1 MIFHNSFSKSFLI
14 TVIFFSFV
22 FIRQSFPKWEEGM
35 YPLSEINKLDL
46 KKAGLKIDVSEV
58 YNPNGISLVDAL
70 VNVGGC
76 TGSFVSSDGL
86 IITNHH
92 CSFGAVQAASTL
104 ENNYLE
110 NGFVANKREEEIEAK
125 GMICK
130 IIDSY
135 EDVSE
140 KILSS
145 VKDITDIMERNKI
158 IDKVRKELIIQAEAG
173 DKTIRAEIAE
183 MFEGETYVLFK
194 YKFFRDVR
202 LVYVP
207 PRSIGEFGG
216 ESDNW
221 VWPRHTGDFSFL
233 RVYTAPDGSSAG
245 YSKENI
251 PFKPKRYL
259 KVNPN
264 GVNENDFLF
273 ILGYPGRTFRHKP
286 SQFLNLQ
293 EKYQL
298 PFISEF
304 YDFQIEQML
313 KLGENNPELALKF
326 ASRIKGLANTTKN
339 YKGKI
344 LGLRRLDLVS
354 KKVEEEKQ
362 LQSFIDSDPALKDKY
377 GKLLSE
383 IDTVYDGIETNI
395 SGSLWFGQIFRSTTL
410 LSIANSLIEYSIEI
424 KKPDS
429 ERRSAYTEQNLP
441 QFKKSFAA
449 SLNNFNMHLDTTILA
464 KLLTY
469 AVNLPAGS
477 RINSVDNLISG
488 SNTDLQIRE
497 LVAEF
502 YNDNDLLDKDE
513 LNELLEKSYEDL
525 ADQDNPVIDFVLQLK
540 EQQKILT
547 DKNNYNEGLLDKLSA
562 SLSEVKKI
570 WKKTNFIPDANST
583 LRLTYGYVR
592 GYSPADAVYYSPFT
606 SLKGMIEKSYLGGD
620 YRIPNELY
628 QLYLK
633 KDFGRF
639 VNKDLNDVPVALIY
653 NMDTTGG
660 NSGSP
665 ILNANG
671 EIIGVNYD
679 RAYEATINDYAWSE
693 DYSRSIGVD
702 IRFVLWVVQNFGSAD
717 NLLKEL
723 EINN

>member
-1 MIFHNSFSKSFLI
+1 MNYKKVILSLFLI
-14 TVIFFSFV
+14 VTSISLYAE
-22 FIRQSFPKWEEGM
+22 IPFPRWEEGM
-35 YPLSEINKLDL
+35 YPLSEIKKLDL
-46 KKAGLKIDVSEV
+46 KKAGLKIDISEV
-58 YNPNGISLVDAL
+58 YNPNGVSLVDAL
-70 VNVGGC
+70 VNIGGC
-76 TGSFVSSDGL
+76 TGSFVSGDGL

-104 ENNYLE
+104 ENNFLE
-110 NGFVANKREEEIEAK
+110 NGFVAKSKEEEIQAK

-140 KILSS
+140 KILSA
-145 VKDITDIMERNKI
+145 VKDITDIKERNKTI
-158 IDKVRKELIIQAEAG
+158 TEIRKELIAQAEAG
-173 DKTIRAEIAE
+173 DKTIRVEIAE

-194 YKFFRDVR
+194 YKFFKDVR

-233 RVYTAPDGSSAG
+233 RAYTAPDGSSAE

-251 PFKPKRYL
+251 PFKPKQYL

-273 ILGYPGRTFRHKP
+273 ILGYPGRTYRHKP
-286 SQFLNLQ
+286 SQFLKLQ

-313 KLGENNPELALKF
+313 KLGKGNPALELQF
-326 ASRIKGLANTTKN
+326 AGKIKGLANTTKN
-339 YKGKI
+339 YKGKL
-344 LGLRRLDLVS
+344 LGLRRLNLVD

-362 LQSFIDSDPALKDKY
+362 LQAFIDSSPELKSKY
-377 GKLLSE
+377 GNLLPE
-383 IDTVYDGIETNI
+383 IANVYDDIEKNV
-395 SGSLWFGQIFRSTTL
+395 SRSLWFGQMSRSTIL
-410 LSIANSLIEYSIEI
+410 ISLANSLLEYSVET
-424 KKPDS
+424 KKPDN
-429 ERRSAYTEQNLP
+429 ERKPAYKEQNLP
-441 QFKKSFAA
+441 QYKKSFETALE
-449 SLNNFNMHLDTTILA
+449 SFNIEFDTTILA
-464 KLLTY
+464 KLFHY
-469 AVNLPAGS
+469 AINFNSDSRVDAVDKLIAGKYS
-477 RINSVDNLISG
+477 D
-488 SNTDLQIRE
+488 TQIRD
-497 LVAEF
+497 VMNDF
-502 YNDNDLLDKDE
+502 YDDNDLLNKEELDE
-513 LNELLEKSYEDL
+513 LFGKSYEEL
-525 ADQDNPVIDFVLQLK
+525 ADLDNPVIDFVIQLK
-540 EQQKILT
+540 EQQKILEE
-547 DKNNYNEGLLDKLSA
+547 KNSYYEGLLDKLSA
-562 SLSEVKKI
+562 NLNEVKKI
-570 WKKTNFIPDANST
+570 WKKTEFIPDANST

-606 SLKGMIEKSYLGGD
+606 SLKGMIEKSFLGGD
-620 YRIPNELY
+620 YHIPNELY
-628 QLYLK
+628 QLYMK
-633 KDFGRF
+633 KDFGKFRSK
-639 VNKDLNDVPVALIY
+639 NLNDVPVALLY

-702 IRFVLWVVQNFGSAD
+702 IRFVLWVVQNFGAAD
-717 NLLKEL
+717 NLLQEL
-723 EINN
+723 EINK

>member
-1 MIFHNSFSKSFLI
+1 MNFKKAILCTVLFLTI
-14 TVIFFSFV
+14 P
-22 FIRQSFPKWEEGM
+22 FISMFPEGPSPRWEEGM
-35 YPLSEINKLDL
+35 YPLSEINKLNL
-46 KKAGLKIDVSEV
+46 KKAGLKIDISEV

-76 TGSFVSSDGL
+76 TGSFVSPDGL

-110 NGFVANKREEEIEAK
+110 NGFVAKVREEEIQAK

-135 EDVSE
+135 EDVSG
-140 KILSS
+140 KILSA
-145 VKDITDIMERNKI
+145 VKDVTDIKERNKI
-158 IDKVRKELIIQAEAG
+158 IDKIRKELIAQAEAG

-194 YKFFRDVR
+194 YKFFKDVR

-233 RVYTAPDGSSAG
+233 RAYTAPDGSSAE

-251 PFKPKRYL
+251 PFKPKQFL
-259 KVNPN
+259 KVNPD

-273 ILGYPGRTFRHKP
+273 ILGYPGRTYRHKP
-286 SQFLNLQ
+286 SQFLKLQ

-313 KLGENNPELALKF
+313 KLGKDNPVLELQF
-326 ASRIKGLANTTKN
+326 AGKIKGLANTTKN
-339 YKGKI
+339 YKGKM
-344 LGLRRLDLVS
+344 LGLRRLNLVNR
-354 KKVEEEKQ
+354 KVEEEKQ
-362 LQSFIDSDPALKDKY
+362 LQAFIDSSSELKSKY
-377 GKLLSE
+377 GNLLSG
-383 IDTVYDGIETNI
+383 IANIYDDIEKNV
-395 SGSLWFGQIFRSTTL
+395 SRSLWFGQMFRSTIL
-410 LSIANSLIEYSIEI
+410 ISLANSLIEYSVEV
-424 KKPDS
+424 KKPDN
-429 ERRSAYTEQNLP
+429 ERKPAYKEQNLP
-441 QFKKSFAA
+441 QYKKSFETA
-449 SLNNFNMHLDTTILA
+449 LDNFNIEFDTTILA
-464 KLLTY
+464 KLFQY
-469 AVNLPAGS
+469 AINFNADS
-477 RINSVDNLISG
+477 RVDAVDKLITGKETS
-488 SNTDLQIRE
+488 SQIRE
-497 LVAEF
+497 VINNF
-502 YNDNDLLDKDE
+502 YDDNDLLNKSELKD
-513 LNELLEKSYEDL
+513 LFEKSYEDL
-525 ADQDNPVIDFVLQLK
+525 IDLDNPVINFVLQLK
-540 EQQKILT
+540 EQQKVL
-547 DKNNYNEGLLDKLSA
+547 DEKSNYNEGMLDKLSA
-562 SLSEVKKI
+562 DLSEVKRI
-570 WKKTNFIPDANST
+570 WKKAEFISDANNT

-592 GYSPADAVYYSPFT
+592 GYSSADAIYYSPFT

-628 QLYLK
+628 QLYMK
-633 KDFGRF
+633 KDFGKYKSK
-639 VNKDLNDVPVALIY
+639 NLDDIPVALLY

-702 IRFVLWVVQNFGSAD
+702 IRFVLWVVQNFGAAD
-717 NLLKEL
+717 NLLQEL
-723 EINN
+723 EINK

>member
-1 MIFHNSFSKSFLI
+1 MNFRKPFNVAFLFTI
-14 TVIFFSFV
+14 AFCISLFA
-22 FIRQSFPKWEEGM
+22 RGPFPRWEEGM

-46 KKAGLKIDVSEV
+46 KKAGLMIDISEV
-58 YNPNGISLVDAL
+58 YNPKGISLVDAL
-70 VNVGGC
+70 VDIGGC
-76 TGSFVSSDGL
+76 TGSFVSPDGL

-110 NGFVANKREEEIEAK
+110 NGFVAKSRGEEIEAK

-140 KILSS
+140 KILIA
-145 VKDITDIMERNKI
+145 VKDVNDMMERNKI
-158 IDKVRKELIIQAEAG
+158 IDETRKDLITQAEAG
-173 DKTIRAEIAE
+173 DKTIKAEIAE

-194 YKFFRDVR
+194 YKYFKDVR

-245 YSKENI
+245 YAKENI
-251 PFKPKRYL
+251 PFKPKRHL

-286 SQFLNLQ
+286 SQFLSLQ

-326 ASRIKGLANTTKN
+326 ASRIKSLANTAKN
-339 YKGKI
+339 YKGKM
-344 LGLRRLDLVS
+344 LGLRRLNLVN

-362 LQSFIDSDPALKDKY
+362 LQSFIDSDPVLENKY
-377 GKLLSE
+377 GNLLSE
-383 IDTVYDGIETNI
+383 IDSVYNDMEENI
-395 SGSLWFGQIFRSTTL
+395 SKSLWFGQVFHSTTL
-410 LSIANSLIEYSIEI
+410 LNIANSLVEYSIET
-424 KKPDS
+424 KKTDN
-429 ERRSAYTEQNLP
+429 ERKMNFKEENLT
-441 QFKKSFAA
+441 QFKKSFPAT
-449 SLNNFNMHLDTTILA
+449 LNHFNLELDTTILP
-464 KLLTY
+464 KLFDY
-469 AVNLPAGS
+469 AVKFPANS
-477 RINSVDNLISG
+477 RIYAVDELISG
-488 SNTDLQIRE
+488 KDIDSQIRE
-497 LVAEF
+497 VVKDF
-502 YNDNDLLDKDE
+502 YDDNDLLNKKE
-513 LNELLEKSYEDL
+513 LSELLEKSYEDL
-525 ADQDNPVIDFVLQLK
+525 IDLDNPVINFVIQLK
-540 EQQKILT
+540 EQQKVLDDKSIL
-547 DKNNYNEGLLDKLSA
+547 NEGMLDKLSA
-562 SLSEVKKI
+562 GLNEVKKI
-570 WKKTNFIPDANST
+570 WRKNEFIPDANNT

-633 KDFGRF
+633 KDFGKF
-639 VNKDLNDVPVALIY
+639 KSKNFNDVPVALLY

-702 IRFVLWVVQNFGSAD
+702 IRFVIWVVQNFGAAN
-717 NLLKEL
+717 NLLQEL
-723 EINN
+723 EINK